1 MKKLILTIAGG
12 IGKGI
17 LKPLPLSG
25 IVTAVKEVK
34 ESKFEMQKVLKLG
47 VYVLVGI
54 GLWGLILG
62 KITINDLMQIITAL
76 GVEK

>member
-1 MKKLILTIAGG
+1 MKKILLSIIGG

-25 IVTAVKEVK
+25 IVTSIKEVK
-34 ESKFEMQKVLKLG
+34 QSKFEMEKVLKLA
-47 VYVLVGI
+47 VYILVGI

-62 KITINDLMQIITAL
+62 KLTLADLLQIIKAL
-76 GVEK
+76 GI

>member
-1 MKKLILTIAGG
+1 MKKLLFKIAGG

-25 IVTAVKEVK
+25 IVTSIKEVK
-34 ESKFEMQKVLKLG
+34 EAKFELEKVLKLA
-47 VYVLVGI
+47 VYILVGI

-62 KITINDLMQIITAL
+62 KITIADLLQVIKAL
-76 GVEK
+76 GL

>member
-1 MKKLILTIAGG
+1 MKKILLAIVGG

-25 IVTAVKEVK
+25 IVTSIKEVK
-34 ESKFEMQKVLKLG
+34 QSKFEMEKVLKLA
-47 VYVLVGI
+47 VYILVGI

-62 KITINDLMQIITAL
+62 KLTLADLLQIIKAL
-76 GVEK
+76 GI